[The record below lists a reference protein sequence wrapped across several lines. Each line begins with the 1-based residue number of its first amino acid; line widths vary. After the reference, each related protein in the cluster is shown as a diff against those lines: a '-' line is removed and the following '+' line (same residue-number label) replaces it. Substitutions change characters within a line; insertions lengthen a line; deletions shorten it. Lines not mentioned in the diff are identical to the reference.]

1 MNENKTARLY
11 DKLRKLI
18 ALKDSALYVGSV
30 REAAAIQRLLR
41 EYNLSE
47 EEIPEGERIA
57 NPIIMEDLPYYFVY
71 RTTWFRN
78 MVTDLAKNNLCEL
91 VANVVRV
98 GSRSTG
104 QNLTVIGRET
114 NVRMV
119 TFIATQLA
127 NRFVAFCRQEYA
139 SYRQRKIRMG
149 LTPSSEA
156 VFARNYLIGCVS
168 GLSQRLKEQNR
179 PTEMGLVLSRK
190 AENDAFIKERF
201 DNLGKLK
208 AKTPVVENRQAF
220 LDGYRKGKEVDI
232 YEGIDKSR
240 DKPKPIG

>member
-18 ALKDSALYVGSV
+18 ALKDSALDVGSV
-30 REAAAIQRLLR
+30 GEAAAIQRLLW

-104 QNLTVIGRET
+104 QSLTVIGRET

-119 TFIATQLA
+119 TFLATQLA
-127 NRFVAFCRQEYA
+127 NRFVEFCQQEYA

-179 PTEMGLVLSRK
+179 WILPDRW
-190 AENDAFIKERF
+190 R
-201 DNLGKLK
+201 
-208 AKTPVVENRQAF
+208 
-220 LDGYRKGKEVDI
+220 DGAYEV
-232 YEGIDKSR
+232 SCPLCR
-240 DKPKPIG
+240 L